1 MSHDYDRTMNLVL
14 LTRDGDSEA
23 YKALL
28 KSFWGLRR
36 SLANKY
42 FKFMRFDA
50 AWEITLSAFNEAILT
65 CKTEKS
71 ENIYSQLKR
80 AMVVALDEEIF
91 PEIDRGSLGN
101 LRAAKK
107 YLRTPIQPGE
117 PAKLTVAEA
126 AAKFNLSFDLLA
138 NFLKMETKPQVD
150 AGVLEESISGIALS
164 EEGYS
169 YTPSG
174 VNVALG
180 VKSFE
185 PLYKSYCTSDTST
198 EPFTDRTVEI
208 LAGIKSD
215 AKREAVEYFIRGF
228 SDTEIGLILGVSEK
242 TVQTRRLR
250 GLEELRV

>member
-1 MSHDYDRTMNLVL
+1 MNHDYDRTMNLVL
-14 LTRDGDSEA
+14 LAREGDSEA

-28 KSFWGLRR
+28 KAFWGLRR

-42 FKFMRFDA
+42 FKFMRFDE

-71 ENIYSQLKR
+71 EDIYSQLKR
-80 AMVVALDEEIF
+80 AMVVALDQEIF

-107 YLRTPIQPGE
+107 YLRSPIQPGE

-150 AGVLEESISGIALS
+150 AGTLEESISEQENADAYVMVAGVALS
-164 EEGYS
+164 
-169 YTPSG
+169 
-174 VNVALG
+174 

-185 PLYKSYCTSDTST
+185 PMYKSYCTSDTST

-228 SDTEIGLILGVSEK
+228 SDTEIGLILGISEK

-250 GLEELRV
+250 GIQELKFGLGN

>member
-42 FKFMRFDA
+42 FKFMSFDA

-150 AGVLEESISGIALS
+150 AGILEESVSVQHSGDAYLMEDGVTLS
-164 EEGYS
+164 
-169 YTPSG
+169 
-174 VNVALG
+174 
-180 VKSFE
+180 VKSVE
-185 PLYKSYCTSDTST
+185 PLYQSYCASDTST

-215 AKREAVEYFIRGF
+215 AKREVVEYFIRGF

-250 GLEELRV
+250 GLE

>member
-42 FKFMRFDA
+42 FKFMSFDA

-150 AGVLEESISGIALS
+150 AGILEESVSAQHSGDAYLMEDGVTLS
-164 EEGYS
+164 
-169 YTPSG
+169 
-174 VNVALG
+174 
-180 VKSFE
+180 VKSVE
-185 PLYKSYCTSDTST
+185 PLYQSYCASDTST

-215 AKREAVEYFIRGF
+215 AKREVVEYFIRGF